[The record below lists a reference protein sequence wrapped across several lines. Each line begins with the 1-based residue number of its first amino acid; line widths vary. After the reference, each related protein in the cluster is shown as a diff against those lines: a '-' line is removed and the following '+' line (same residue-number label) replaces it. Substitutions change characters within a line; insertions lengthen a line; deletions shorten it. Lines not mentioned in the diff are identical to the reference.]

1 MIPPPEPLASIQK
14 NSRSFLLRD
23 FLAGAVLTL
32 IQNLHDPV
40 TVFLTLLVHGGQVYF

>member
-14 NSRSFLLRD
+14 TRALSCSGIFLV
-23 FLAGAVLTL
+23 GAVLTL